1 MKQTKDY
8 IEGKESGLLTCK
20 SHGVEWTRAYLAGK
34 QRFMDRHGSTPSR
47 VAAYW
52 NGYKAGIK
60 QAERHNK
67 TREGKLW
74 AKLESETCSLY
85 QSTTWNHFKPN
96 VKRSSRYLTRATAIM
111 QKLAALEAK

>member
-1 MKQTKDY
+1 M
-8 IEGKESGLLTCK
+8 CK
-20 SHGVEWTRAYLAGK
+20 STASNGPVCISRANGALWTVMAL
-34 QRFMDRHGSTPSR
+34 HLLIS
-47 VAAYW
+47 AYW
-52 NGYKAGIK
+52 RGYESGIK

-85 QSTTWNHFKPN
+85 QSTTWNHYKPN